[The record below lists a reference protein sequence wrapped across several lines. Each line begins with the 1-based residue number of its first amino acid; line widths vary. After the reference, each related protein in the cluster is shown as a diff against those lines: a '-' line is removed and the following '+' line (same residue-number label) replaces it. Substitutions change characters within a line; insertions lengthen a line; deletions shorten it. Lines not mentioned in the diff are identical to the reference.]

1 MAGRSFLERVAA
13 GVEAVRKCYTPST
26 SWFSHG
32 RILTNMEALSQRQV
46 TQLLLDWSGGDNDAL
61 NRLMP
66 LVYQELKRMARYY
79 MRRERPDHTLQTS
92 ALVNEAYIRLVD
104 YKKMRWQDRAHF
116 FAVAAQAM
124 RRILVEHARG
134 RTRAKRG
141 GDARKVSLDEAATL
155 ADEKAAD
162 IVALD
167 LALNSLAEFDPRKS
181 QIVELRYFGGLN
193 IEETAEVIGVSPA
206 TVKREWNTARIWL
219 HREINR

>member
-1 MAGRSFLERVAA
+1 
-13 GVEAVRKCYTPST
+13 
-26 SWFSHG
+26 
-32 RILTNMEALSQRQV
+32 MEALSQRQV
-46 TQLLLDWSGGDNDAL
+46 TQLLLDWSDGDQDAL
-61 NRLMP
+61 NKLIP

-79 MRRERPDHTLQTS
+79 MRRERADHTLQTS

-141 GDARKVSLDEAATL
+141 GEVRKVSLDEAATL
-155 ADEKAAD
+155 ADGKAAD
-162 IVALD
+162 MVALD
-167 LALNSLAEFDPRKS
+167 DALNGLAEFDPRKS

-206 TVKREWNTARIWL
+206 TVKREWNTAKIWL
-219 HREINR
+219 HREITSPPSTQ

>member
-1 MAGRSFLERVAA
+1 
-13 GVEAVRKCYTPST
+13 
-26 SWFSHG
+26 
-32 RILTNMEALSQRQV
+32 MEAISQRQV
-46 TQLLLDWSGGDNDAL
+46 TQLLLDWSDGDHEAL

-79 MRRERPDHTLQTS
+79 MRRERADHTLQTS

-134 RTRAKRG
+134 HTRAKRG

-155 ADEKAAD
+155 ADGKAANM
-162 IVALD
+162 VALD
-167 LALNSLAEFDPRKS
+167 DALKSLAEFDPRKS

-193 IEETAEVIGVSPA
+193 IDETAEVIGVSPA
-206 TVKREWNTARIWL
+206 TVKREWTTAKIWL
-219 HREINR
+219 HREVTNASGAQ

>member
-1 MAGRSFLERVAA
+1 MRAFPVSLARV
-13 GVEAVRKCYTPST
+13 
-26 SWFSHG
+26 
-32 RILTNMEALSQRQV
+32 RIKMEALSQRQV
-46 TQLLLDWSGGDNDAL
+46 TQLLLDWSAGDNEAL
-61 NRLMP
+61 NKLMP

-79 MRRERPDHTLQTS
+79 MRRERAGHTLQTS

-116 FAVAAQAM
+116 LAVAAQAM

-193 IEETAEVIGVSPA
+193 IEETAEVLGVSPA
-206 TVKREWNTARIWL
+206 TVKREWTTAKIWL
-219 HREINR
+219 HREVNS

>member
-1 MAGRSFLERVAA
+1 
-13 GVEAVRKCYTPST
+13 
-26 SWFSHG
+26 
-32 RILTNMEALSQRQV
+32 MEALSQRQV
-46 TQLLLDWSGGDNDAL
+46 TQLLLDWSDGDQDAL
-61 NRLMP
+61 NKLIP

-79 MRRERPDHTLQTS
+79 MRRERADHTLQTS

-141 GDARKVSLDEAATL
+141 GEVRKVSLDEAATL
-155 ADEKAAD
+155 ADGKAAD
-162 IVALD
+162 MVALD
-167 LALNSLAEFDPRKS
+167 DALNGLAEFDPRKS

-206 TVKREWNTARIWL
+206 TVKREWNTAKIWL
-219 HREINR
+219 HRKSPVPQAPSNEKRIYRLVSVRLAAS

>member
-1 MAGRSFLERVAA
+1 MRAFPVSHARV
-13 GVEAVRKCYTPST
+13 
-26 SWFSHG
+26 
-32 RILTNMEALSQRQV
+32 RIKMEALSQRQV
-46 TQLLLDWSGGDNDAL
+46 TQLLLDWSAGDNEAL
-61 NRLMP
+61 NKLMP
-66 LVYQELKRMARYY
+66 LLYQELKRMARYY
-79 MRRERPDHTLQTS
+79 MRRERAGHTLQTS

-116 FAVAAQAM
+116 LAVAAQAM

-193 IEETAEVIGVSPA
+193 IEETAEVLGVSPA
-206 TVKREWNTARIWL
+206 TVKREWTTAKIWL
-219 HREINR
+219 HREVNR